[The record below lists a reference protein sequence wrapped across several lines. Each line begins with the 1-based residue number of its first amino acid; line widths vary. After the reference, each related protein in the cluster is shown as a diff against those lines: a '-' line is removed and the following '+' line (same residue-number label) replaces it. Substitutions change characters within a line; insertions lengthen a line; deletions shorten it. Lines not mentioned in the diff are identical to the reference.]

1 MKLGLTDL
9 WQMIWLTILQPNE
22 GFRRVLALSPSAEAR
37 WTALLAVSVVSVL
50 LYGALTL
57 GISDLTLDPLS
68 QVMRHPI
75 SGVIVQACW
84 TVIVAAA
91 IAGIGQRFGG
101 KARFAEALIV
111 MVWVEAVVSAL
122 QVAVLLSSWV
132 LPPLASILALVALA
146 IFVRLMTYATAY
158 VNGFRNLAL
167 VFLGILATLV
177 LFVVGVAIVLS
188 ILGIMPDLPSGSA
201 HV

>member
-1 MKLGLTDL
+1 MKFGLSDL

-22 GFRRVLALSPSAEAR
+22 GFRRVLAVAPSAEAR
-37 WTALLAVSVVSVL
+37 WTGLLAVSVVSVL

-57 GISDLTLDPLS
+57 GIDDGVLDPLS
-68 QVMRHPI
+68 QAMRHPV
-75 SGVIVQACW
+75 SGVILQACW

-101 KARFAEALIV
+101 KARFAEALTLT
-111 MVWVEAVVSAL
+111 VWVEAVVSAL
-122 QVAVLLSSWV
+122 QAVVLLSSWV

-158 VNGFRNLAL
+158 VNGFRRLHL

-177 LFVVGVAIVLS
+177 LFVLGVAIVLS
-188 ILGIMPDLPSGSA
+188 VLGIMPDLPSGSS